1 MRLYLTFITTT
12 LFFLGTHAITLPTH
26 LLNDTIENDALFDE
40 SIVTDNDIVQP
51 DTIDFEAISDTALND
66 SLHFDLPEGM
76 TADIDSLLNGWQAR
90 NLLKSFDCETE
101 GWESIK
107 VSDTLYAERLRNM
120 PCIIDM
126 PYNNM
131 VRTCISNFLSRISGW
146 HFGLLGKEHM

>member
-1 MRLYLTFITTT
+1 MRIYLTFITTT
-12 LFFLGTHAITLPTH
+12 LFFLGTYATTLPTH

-66 SLHFDLPEGM
+66 SLHFELPEGM

-120 PCIIDM
+120 P
-126 PYNNM
+126 
-131 VRTCISNFLSRISGW
+131 
-146 HFGLLGKEHM
+146 